1 MKTTVLLSLLLSF
14 VLCLPLSAQDKIPN
28 SSESTLAIPSKM
40 SYQGVLTDN
49 NEVPQNGTFTMTFG
63 LYTTPAGGSPI
74 WSETQNT
81 VQVTNGIFNVLLGS
95 NTPINLAFNVTYYL
109 GVSVEGTDLLP
120 RIELASSGYS
130 FNTARIQ
137 GIPVFSATPT
147 TGQVLKYSAGQWAP
161 GTDETGT
168 GGGGT
173 VTQVNTG
180 SGITGGPITT
190 SGTISIEGGG
200 VTSSHLANRS
210 VTQEKLAD
218 DIIIGEK
225 DGEDRVIFHNSE
237 LSVINETGVLL
248 NLVATDGGV
257 GIRFYKDFFFGN
269 EMETNPW
276 HMGWIE
282 GVKDYQGL
290 AILRD
295 WAFTAALWEEDGK
308 FLVGKLHPHP
318 PANDPAEA
326 RFEVRGTLNEVQAMV
341 KANVGQTSDVF
352 QVLDGEGKNSLVV
365 KGEGDVAVGTSDAP
379 KGIILYDTVNGTAYT
394 LKITNGQIELSP
406 VE

>member
-1 MKTTVLLSLLLSF
+1 MKPTVLLVLLLSIA
-14 VLCLPLSAQDKIPN
+14 VCVPLSAQVNTADSLK
-28 SSESTLAIPSKM
+28 STLSIPSKI

-49 NEVPQNGTFTMTFG
+49 SGTPLNGTFTMQFG
-63 LYTTPAGGSPI
+63 LYTTPSGGSAL
-74 WSETQNT
+74 WSETQS
-81 VQVTNGIFNVLLGS
+81 VVCSAGIFNVLLGAI
-95 NTPINLAFNVTYYL
+95 NPITIAFDAPYYL
-109 GVSVEGTDLLP
+109 DITVQGTVLSQ

-137 GIPVFSATPT
+137 GQAVSTSSPSS
-147 TGQVLKYSAGQWAP
+147 GQVLKWTGSEWGP
-161 GTDETGT
+161 GTVEA
-168 GGGGT
+168 
-173 VTQVNTG
+173 
-180 SGITGGPITT
+180 
-190 SGTISIEGGG
+190 
-200 VTSSHLANRS
+200 L
-210 VTQEKLAD
+210 
-218 DIIIGEK
+218 GEC
-225 DGEDRVIFHNSE
+225 DGEQCERVVFNKSE

-248 NLVATDGGV
+248 NLVATNGGV

-282 GVKDYQGL
+282 GVKNYQGL

-295 WAFTAALWEEDGK
+295 WAFTAALWEADGK

-318 PANDPAEA
+318 
-326 RFEVRGTLNEVQAMV
+326 
-341 KANVGQTSDVF
+341 
-352 QVLDGEGKNSLVV
+352 QVVNGEGKSSLVV
-365 KGEGDVAVGTSDAP
+365 KGEGNVAIGASDAP